1 MSSTEQPGAPAS
13 TARSAAPNPSRSRVG
28 ERETLRTLSLPG
40 LTLAVR
46 GRHED
51 AADAAADTRPTA
63 LYVHGLGGSSLNW
76 SALMAELAPDVRGEA
91 LDLPGF
97 GDSPPPDS
105 GDYSV
110 SGHARAVI
118 RYLDAGARAPVHL
131 LGNSLGGAV
140 AIRVAA
146 VRPDLVRTL
155 TLVSPALPEIPPQ
168 RTAWPTA
175 LLAVP
180 GIATLFDRLTRDWS
194 AERRTGGVLGLCYGD
209 PARVSAEEFA
219 AASQEYARR
228 LQLPYFWDAMVR
240 STRGIVDAYTLGGQ
254 HALWRQAERVLAPTL
269 LVYGG
274 RDQLVAFRV
283 ARRASAAFR
292 DSRLLA
298 LPEAG
303 HVAMMEY
310 PEIVAG
316 AVRDLLQEAGGAT
329 QRLNNF
335 SAGALTQAP
344 ATPEG
349 D

>member
-1 MSSTEQPGAPAS
+1 MVPLA
-13 TARSAAPNPSRSRVG
+13 
-28 ERETLRTLSLPG
+28 G

-46 GRHED
+46 GARGERSGGGRD
-51 AADAAADTRPTA
+51 ARPRA

-76 SALMAELAPDVRGEA
+76 TALMRELADEVDGEA
-91 LDLPGF
+91 IDLPGF
-97 GDSPPPDS
+97 GDSPPPDD

-118 RYLDAGARAPVHL
+118 RYLDASERGPVHL

-140 AIRVAA
+140 TTRVAA

-168 RTAWPTA
+168 RSALPTA
-175 LLAVP
+175 ALAVP
-180 GIATLFDRLTRDWS
+180 GVAGLFGRLTRDWPP
-194 AERRTGGVLGLCYGD
+194 ERRTGGVLGLCYGD
-209 PARVSAEEFA
+209 PERVSPEDFA
-219 AASQEYARR
+219 AAAEEYERR
-228 LQLPYFWDAMVR
+228 LKLPYFWDAMVR

-274 RDQLVAFRV
+274 RDQLVSFRM

-292 DSRLLA
+292 DSRMLA
-298 LPEAG
+298 LPDAG

-310 PEIVAG
+310 PGIVAE
-316 AVRDLLQEAGGAT
+316 AVRELMDETARLTRRTGDREASEP
-329 QRLNNF
+329 Q
-335 SAGALTQAP
+335 Q